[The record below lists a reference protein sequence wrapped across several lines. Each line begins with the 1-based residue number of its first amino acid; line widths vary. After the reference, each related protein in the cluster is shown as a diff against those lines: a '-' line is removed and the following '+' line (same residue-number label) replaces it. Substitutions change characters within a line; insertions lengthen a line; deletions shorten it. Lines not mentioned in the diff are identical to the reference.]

1 MRNSIY
7 KIILL
12 SVFFLCLIFPVQTL
26 EGAVSG
32 LMLWFDILLPTLL
45 PFIIITTLIVRTQA
59 FTLINL
65 LLSPVLERIFHT
77 SKSGS
82 FAILVGFLC
91 GYPMGAKVI
100 NDLYKGKS
108 ISYHE
113 AQYLLSFCNN
123 TSPMFIISF
132 VMNQTLH
139 YSNYTVPVISSVY
152 LASIIMSFFTRKYY
166 IKDSDCYSTYEPEK
180 TRFSM
185 NILDESI
192 MDGIS
197 LITKIG
203 GYIMMFSIL
212 ICMTIHLSIAYL
224 PVLQYF
230 LPLLE
235 ITNGVQLYSTNMS
248 FQSQIF
254 PIIFLIA
261 FGGICSIAQT
271 QCVLEGS
278 DLKIAPYI
286 AQKIITAMIAVIIG
300 MLFIQF

>member
-59 FTLINL
+59 FTLINHI
-65 LLSPVLERIFHT
+65 LSPVLERIFHT

-100 NDLYKGKS
+100 NDLYKTNA

-123 TSPMFIISF
+123 TSPMFIVSF

-139 YSNYTVPVISSVY
+139 YSNYTIPVICSVY
-152 LASIIMSFFTRKYY
+152 LASIIMSFLTRKYY
-166 IKDSDCYSTYEPEK
+166 LKDSECYSIYEPDK
-180 TRFSM
+180 SRFSIRM
-185 NILDESI
+185 LDESI

-212 ICMTIHLSIAYL
+212 ICMSIHLSIAYL
-224 PVLQYF
+224 PILQYF

-235 ITNGVQLYSTNMS
+235 ITNGIQLYSNNSS
-248 FQSQIF
+248 FQSQMLS
-254 PIIFLIA
+254 IIFLIA
-261 FGGICSIAQT
+261 FGGFCSIAQT
-271 QCVLEGS
+271 QCVLEDS
-278 DLKIAPYI
+278 DLKITHYMI
-286 AQKIITAMIAVIIG
+286 QKIITAIIAVIIG
-300 MLFIQF
+300 MFFIQF